1 MERAYGVSRKHC
13 PIYVRLRVAYV
24 CRMTKARVFRQVN
37 GPSCLVWITRETCRY
52 VRGGTLASLNG
63 CHLLRNSGACSGRC
77 PHVEGQSPVLPMT
90 AYLSSGP
97 ATCSLKLEDPHT
109 LLTAMA
115 PPRRTA
121 FQLARHPLVRK
132 PCERCCER
140 YVVHRAESGHEQ
152 VVAPHNHSAPA
163 TYPSTKPG

>member
-1 MERAYGVSRKHC
+1 M
-13 PIYVRLRVAYV
+13 
-24 CRMTKARVFRQVN
+24 
-37 GPSCLVWITRETCRY
+37 
-52 VRGGTLASLNG
+52 
-63 CHLLRNSGACSGRC
+63 
-77 PHVEGQSPVLPMT
+77 LPMT

-152 VVAPHNHSAPA
+152 VLAPHNHSAPA
-163 TYPSTKPG
+163 TYPSTKPGGIQIRPRALPRRQRLPQMGPFVAALAQRPEAIRDLVDH